1 MYPRKRRVNNRSF
14 LKKFVISCEGSVTEK
29 EYFTLL
35 QSIFWQYAF
44 IDILTDKQKSSP
56 DKVLGRIIGYAK
68 SLKPGDELW
77 CVVDRDYWTV
87 EQISMLSEWGAGGD
101 GKIERQVAMS
111 NPKFELWLLAH
122 FQRIPESCGPA
133 ECIRL
138 LKQYLPEYD
147 KHLDGLIASKDMITL
162 AISQS
167 MTTVPLDRVGTN
179 VGVLVDRITHDA
191 FSTVAE
197 ERR

>member
-1 MYPRKRRVNNRSF
+1 MSRAIISINSSLKSF
-14 LKKFVISCEGSVTEK
+14 GFE
-29 EYFTLL
+29 
-35 QSIFWQYAF
+35 
-44 IDILTDKQKSSP
+44 DTDKQKSSP

-138 LKQYLPEYD
+138 LKQHLPEYD
-147 KHLDGLIASKDMITL
+147 KHLDGLIVSKDMITL

-167 MTTVPLDRVGTN
+167 MTTVPFDCVGTN